1 LKAVQS
7 NAEVTMK
14 SRLIA
19 AVVFASA
26 ALTLSAQVKNGIEH
40 NPQSCIRAGEL
51 PLLQVTTTGEGELR
65 GYFRRINT
73 TDWCSVEGTND
84 GPLSRV
90 VLPKFEN
97 GDEIEYFF
105 VLIDGVRVV
114 GRSPRIYRTHV
125 TTNCESPSARHLIR
139 LTMNCGEDD
148 QGIPSSLGAGY
159 LLGDQIVRGTPPT
172 ISPDQPAAQ

>member
-1 LKAVQS
+1 MKIRAIAV
-7 NAEVTMK
+7 
-14 SRLIA
+14 A
-19 AVVFASA
+19 ALAFA
-26 ALTLSAQVKNGIEH
+26 ALTAVAEVRNGINH
-40 NPQSCIRAGEL
+40 TSLTCVRAGEL
-51 PLLQVTTTGEGELR
+51 PLLQVDVVGQGELR

-114 GRSPRIYRTHV
+114 SRSQRIYRV
-125 TTNCESPSARHLIR
+125 RVANECETAFARHIVR
-139 LTMNCGEDD
+139 MTMNCGEDA
-148 QGIPSSLGAGY
+148 QAIPSSLGAGY
-159 LLGDQIVRGTPPT
+159 MVGDNIVQGNPPVV
-172 ISPDQPAAQ
+172 SPDQPEDPQPPQQ

>member
-1 LKAVQS
+1 
-7 NAEVTMK
+7 MK
-14 SRLIA
+14 SRLITA
-19 AVVFASA
+19 FVVASV
-26 ALTLSAQVKNGIEH
+26 ALAMSAQVKTGVEH
-40 NPQSCIRAGEL
+40 TPVNCIRAGEL
-51 PLLQVTTTGEGELR
+51 PLLQVQTSGKGELR

-114 GRSPRIYRTHV
+114 GRSERIYRV
-125 TTNCESPSARHLIR
+125 RVSLECESPFARHITR
-139 LTMNCGEDD
+139 LSMNCGDD
-148 QGIPSSLGAGY
+148 AQAIPSSLGAGF
-159 LLGDQIVRGTPPT
+159 LLGDKLVRGNPPV
-172 ISPDQPAAQ
+172 ISPDQPLTAQQP

>member
-1 LKAVQS
+1 
-7 NAEVTMK
+7 MK

-19 AVVFASA
+19 AVALACVTLTTSA
-26 ALTLSAQVKNGIEH
+26 EVKTGIEH
-40 NPQSCIRAGEL
+40 SPIACVRAGEL
-51 PLLQVTTTGEGELR
+51 PLLQVKTASKGELR

-73 TDWCSVEGTND
+73 TDWCSVEGTNE

-114 GRSPRIYRTHV
+114 GRSPRIYRTRV
-125 TTNCESPSARHLIR
+125 TTECQSPSARHLIR
-139 LTMNCGEDD
+139 LTMNCGDD
-148 QGIPSSLGAGY
+148 AQGIPSSLASG
-159 LLGDQIVRGTPPT
+159 LMMGDEIVRGNPPQ
-172 ISPDQPAAQ
+172 ISPDEPVNGNQ

>member
-1 LKAVQS
+1 
-7 NAEVTMK
+7 MK
-14 SRLIA
+14 SRLFA
-19 AVVFASA
+19 AVAVACV
-26 ALTLSAQVKNGIEH
+26 ALTMGAEVKTGIEH
-40 NPQSCIRAGEL
+40 TPLGCIRGGEL
-51 PLLQVTTTGEGELR
+51 PLLQVQTTGKGELR

-114 GRSPRIYRTHV
+114 GRSARIYRTRV
-125 TTNCESPSARHLIR
+125 TADCQTASARHIIR
-139 LTMNCGEDD
+139 LTMNCGDD
-148 QGIPSSLGAGY
+148 AQAIPSSLGAGY
-159 LLGDQIVRGTPPT
+159 LLGDEIVRGNPPR
-172 ISPDQPAAQ
+172 ISPDEPTTTTAGQ